1 MILKMYQST
10 WNINIDYYDHF
21 MEIIA
26 VAVFLIF

>member
-1 MILKMYQST
+1 MMLKLYQST
-10 WNINIDYYDHF
+10 WNINIDYDHF